1 MTPTQL
7 VQTIQALSVAA
18 LFAVFP
24 PEDAAAQAGQGGRGF
39 LFRQPNV
46 SLGLRAGYA
55 VPRAGSELFTR
66 TRDEL
71 TVEKSDFAAGYLGGE
86 IGVRLSDHFDLAFG
100 VGYTSSTTPS
110 EFREWVEVVGNDS
123 LAVEQ
128 VTEFLTIPV
137 TLSGK
142 YYLTDRGRS
151 IGRFAWVPQKMNAY
165 VGGGVGLTFYHFEQ
179 LGDWVDSETE
189 DIFTSEFT
197 SRGRGTQLHA
207 LAGLD
212 VSISKNFYLTGEGRY
227 LWADAAIDERF
238 SEAFDDL
245 DLAGWQFTVGI
256 SARF

>member
-1 MTPTQL
+1 MTPTQR
-7 VQTIQALSVAA
+7 VRTIQALLVAA
-18 LFAVFP
+18 VFAVVTP
-24 PEDAAAQAGQGGRGF
+24 ADAGAQAGQGGRGF

-46 SLGLRAGYA
+46 SLGLRTGYA
-55 VPRAGSELFTR
+55 VPRAGSELFTH
-66 TRDEL
+66 TRDQL
-71 TVEKSDFAAGYLGGE
+71 TVEKSDFAGGYIGGE

-100 VGYTSSTTPS
+100 VGYTSSITPS
-110 EFREWVEVVGNDS
+110 EFREWVDTDD
-123 LAVEQ
+123 LAIEQ
-128 VTEFLTIPV
+128 VTEFSTTPV

-151 IGRFAWVPQKMNAY
+151 IGRFAWVPRRMNAY
-165 VGGGVGLTFYHFEQ
+165 VGGGVGLTFYRFEQ
-179 LGDWVDSETE
+179 SGDWVDFETL

-227 LWADAAIDERF
+227 LWADAAIDDRF
-238 SEAFDDL
+238 FEGFDDL
-245 DLAGWQFTVGI
+245 DLTGLQFTVGI